1 MILHLTSIGRDN
13 AEEAL
18 QKLNGTV
25 IGKQTVRLSWGRNP
39 ANKQVYILPPFL
51 SRATLHPIS
60 LSLPCQDVI
69 GINVNSFCLKNK
81 NQYHQRVPVVV
92 SLFGNVFICK
102 FCGIAFYLRL
112 NEALTAYFVRK

>member
-69 GINVNSFCLKNK
+69 GINVNSFCLNK
-81 NQYHQRVPVVV
+81 NQYHHRVPVVV
-92 SLFGNVFICK
+92 SLFRNVFICK